1 MSRRP
6 RSQQISAAAQRLS
19 AHSRS
24 IGALCYD
31 VVFRVFTRG
40 IISPQKPAAYGPLVR
55 SRTLQVADAPTETRR
70 YGFVMAEDDSAT
82 FDQAAQAVSAGTD
95 PIEAARS
102 VVAAMTPDERLW
114 CLDGD
119 LPFWAGLQ
127 DLGTGGYH
135 KRPFPA
141 ARVERLGIP
150 GFAFSDGPRG
160 VVIGPA
166 TCFPV
171 SMARGAS
178 WDIDLEE
185 RIGDAIGRELRA
197 VGATLYGGVCV
208 NVLRHPAW
216 GRAQETYGE
225 DPMHVGELAAALT
238 RGVQRHAMACVKHL
252 ACNSMENARF
262 VVDVTVDEVSLHE
275 VFLPQFRRVVD
286 EGVAAV
292 MSAYNSVNGHWCGES
307 RALLT
312 DVLRDEWGFE
322 GFVIS
327 DWIFGL
333 RDAGA
338 SVVAGLDVEMPYRMM
353 RAHGL
358 PAVLERHEASW
369 DDVDRSVT
377 RLVATLL
384 RFRDVL
390 ARPRPGPDVLACREH
405 RALAR
410 EAAAKSVVL
419 LRNEP
424 VAGTPVLP
432 LDPAT
437 VRRMAVIG
445 RLAAVRNLGDGGSSD
460 VWTPTVVTV
469 VDGLGAALR
478 SSDVVHLDGADIEA
492 TAAAAAKC
500 DVALIIAGYTREDEG
515 EYIGGDATVHLAEL
529 FPGPDNPELAQ
540 RFITRTATEPGPE
553 LLTAVPDLEPLG
565 FATGGDRR
573 SLRLHVQDEA
583 LIEAVA
589 SANPRTIVAIVGGSA
604 VIVSAWVHRVP
615 AIVQSWY
622 AGMEGG
628 NGLADVLLGTVDA
641 GGHLPFTVPV
651 DEAHL
656 PPFERDADA
665 VTYDSWH
672 GWWLLEREGTAPAFA
687 FGFGLSYTTFESEAF
702 SAAVE
707 GDELVVRGTVRNTGP
722 RRGTDL
728 VQVYGG
734 HQDWAAAHRPAR
746 RLLGFARLEIAARDR
761 IDVVVRVPLARLA
774 VRDGERRRWVVE
786 PGSYVLDI
794 GRHAADPGAKRLTVD
809 LAPAAVSRSEDSN
822 QPANG

>member
-1 MSRRP
+1 M
-6 RSQQISAAAQRLS
+6 
-19 AHSRS
+19 AH
-24 IGALCYD
+24 
-31 VVFRVFTRG
+31 
-40 IISPQKPAAYGPLVR
+40 
-55 SRTLQVADAPTETRR
+55 
-70 YGFVMAEDDSAT
+70 DDSGT
-82 FDQAAQAVSAGTD
+82 FERAARAVSAGAA

-102 VVAAMTPDERLW
+102 IVGAMAPDERLW

-119 LPFWAGLQ
+119 VPFWAGLE
-127 DLGTGGYH
+127 DLGAGGYH

-171 SMARGAS
+171 SMARGAT
-178 WDIDLEE
+178 WDVDLEE

-225 DPMHVGELAAALT
+225 DPVHVGELAAALT

-286 EGVAAV
+286 EGVAVV
-292 MSAYNSVNGHWCGES
+292 MSAYNSVNGHWCGEN
-307 RALLT
+307 RPLLT
-312 DVLRDEWGFE
+312 DVLRDEWGFQ

-333 RDAGA
+333 RHAAA
-338 SVVAGLDVEMPYRMM
+338 SVGAGLDVEMPYRMM
-353 RAHGL
+353 RAQGL
-358 PAVLERHEASW
+358 PTALQRHEVSQ
-369 DDVDRSVT
+369 DDVDRCVT
-377 RLVATLL
+377 RLLATLL
-384 RFRDVL
+384 RFHGVV
-390 ARPRPGPDVLACREH
+390 AGPRPGPEVLACGEH

-424 VAGTPVLP
+424 VAGTAVLP
-432 LDPAT
+432 IDPAT
-437 VRRMAVIG
+437 VRRMAVAG

-460 VWTPTVVTV
+460 VWAPTVVTA
-469 VDGLGAALR
+469 VDGLRAALH
-478 SSDVVHLDGADIEA
+478 SADVVHLDGGDLAATVA
-492 TAAAAAKC
+492 TASEC
-500 DVALIIAGYTREDEG
+500 DVALVVVGYTREDEG
-515 EYIGGDATVHLAEL
+515 EYIGGDGTAHLAEL
-529 FPGPDNPELAQ
+529 FPGPDDPDLARQ
-540 RFITRTATEPGPE
+540 FTAGVAAAPGVDMS
-553 LLTAVPDLEPLG
+553 TAVPGPEPLG
-565 FATGGDRR
+565 FAPGGDRR
-573 SLRLHVQDEA
+573 SLRLHAEDEA
-583 LIEAVA
+583 LIEAVSA
-589 SANPRTIVAIVGGSA
+589 ANPRTVVAIVAGSA
-604 VIVSAWVHRVP
+604 VVVSSWAHRVP

-628 NGLADVLLGTVDA
+628 NGLADVLLGAVGA
-641 GGHLPFTVPV
+641 GGRLPFTVPT

-665 VTYDSWH
+665 VTYGPWH
-672 GWWLLEREGTAPAFA
+672 GWWLLEREGNAPAYP
-687 FGFGLSYTTFESEAF
+687 FGFGLSYTTFESEGF
-702 SAAVE
+702 SATVE
-707 GDELVVRGTVRNTGP
+707 ADGIVVRGTVRNTGS
-722 RRGTDL
+722 RRGTDV

-734 HQDWAAAHRPAR
+734 HRHWDASDRPAR
-746 RLLGFARLEIAARDR
+746 RLLGFARIEIDAGARA
-761 IDVVVRVPLARLA
+761 DVVIRVPLARVA
-774 VRDGERRRWVVE
+774 VRDPELRRWVVE
-786 PGSYVLDI
+786 PGTYLIDV
-794 GRHAADPGAKRLTVD
+794 GRHAADRAAPRFSVEVAPRTQRRRREPNRTAPGPR
-809 LAPAAVSRSEDSN
+809 
-822 QPANG
+822 